1 VTDHPPRDRYV
12 VVVARDQPD
21 LLRYLRLRC
30 ARDPSISVVP
40 GETGGEFV
48 VVERRPSPS
57 SGKDLIS
64 MGESETI
71 EDRQRLERWLDEGQY
86 MLGRIVPSL
95 VEERDR
101 LKARAEAAEDECG
114 RLRHEILELRKVI
127 NDLNGEGQY
136 LRQEQAAIAE
146 SVGALMGQLAELQRP
161 LHDVHRRIQSVGA
174 RPVGEPA
181 V

>member
-1 VTDHPPRDRYV
+1 
-12 VVVARDQPD
+12 
-21 LLRYLRLRC
+21 
-30 ARDPSISVVP
+30 
-40 GETGGEFV
+40 
-48 VVERRPSPS
+48 
-57 SGKDLIS
+57 